1 MQKEIDKTGVDMLY
15 LITCALHNQIPD
27 KSRVLGMN
35 LENLY
40 RYSKCH
46 SLVAITYDALE
57 QFGESTENGMG
68 ILSKNEADRCLL
80 LKWKE
85 TRDKALHK
93 NLMLDVARKKLFLY
107 LDEQHIW
114 YMPLKGSILKDL
126 YPKQE
131 MRQMA
136 DNDILFD
143 ATYESAVKDYFVKE
157 GYKVIC
163 YAISNHDVYEKEP
176 IYNFEMHTFLF
187 GEAHNAVWTKYYKD
201 IKSKLNKDEN
211 SYQCYFTDEDFYIY
225 FVVHTFKHFNGY
237 GTGIRYFVDC
247 YVYQNTKKLDW
258 KYIERELDKLGILS
272 FERTF
277 RSTSMKIFGKQEA
290 VSKLDKE
297 EYSMLCDSMFAGTY
311 GNLKYGIVKR
321 LHKIQGDEEKITNK
335 TKIEY
340 YVSRLFLPMSYIKTY
355 YPFVYRTKI
364 FIPFFVVF
372 RMIRAILCNGKN
384 LMKEVKMVFRI

>member
-187 GEAHNAVWTKYYKD
+187 GEAHNAVWTIYYKD

-290 VSKLDKE
+290 VSKLDK
-297 EYSMLCDSMFAGTY
+297 
-311 GNLKYGIVKR
+311 VR
-321 LHKIQGDEEKITNK
+321 
-335 TKIEY
+335 
-340 YVSRLFLPMSYIKTY
+340 
-355 YPFVYRTKI
+355 
-364 FIPFFVVF
+364 
-372 RMIRAILCNGKN
+372 
-384 LMKEVKMVFRI
+384 